1 MSHPLDRYHGHDLA
15 NGNVIHL
22 ACILFIL
29 TLHLLF
35 GLTEAGSNFALKALE
50 QIIELIFV
58 FAATPDPIRRAVLRH
73 FPSSITT
80 AIKNFNL
87 QPELVLWTSCP
98 RCSTLYSPFDPLNP
112 TAHRTR
118 CTARDVDDVECGAE
132 LLRSSKEGEKVHS
145 RPIRRYPYQSVIDWI
160 ARLLNRPG
168 VENYID
174 GRKTTIGRGRTDV
187 WNSDYLAS
195 FLGPNGAV
203 FAEGVGHL
211 VFNLAI
217 DWFNPSGN
225 REAKKKWSVGAIY
238 LVCMNLPLATRY
250 LIENV
255 CLVGIIPG
263 PKEPRLNQVNHFL
276 APLTNDL
283 KTLWNPGVWISKTRN
298 HPAGRLIRGA
308 LGAIVA
314 DLPAM
319 KKVAGFT
326 SYAHNYFCHYCMLT
340 SDQLDDF
347 DPTTWTPLLR
357 KLPDHQQAV
366 DSWHAAQS
374 SITQAAITKATGI
387 RPTTFSELLYFNPFR
402 QAAIDQ
408 LHLWMG
414 IIKKHLR
421 DAWGMSLTVD
431 AGDDHDDA
439 APWPPLSAND
449 LQTAEE
455 LVLNGTK
462 TAIGELKTR
471 VLEELCYRRGM
482 YWNRKKRGL
491 LRELHKWVSGSKQS
505 SCTASYS
512 MLNLC

>member
-1 MSHPLDRYHGHDLA
+1 M
-15 NGNVIHL
+15 
-22 ACILFIL
+22 
-29 TLHLLF
+29 
-35 GLTEAGSNFALKALE
+35 
-50 QIIELIFV
+50 
-58 FAATPDPIRRAVLRH
+58 RH
-73 FPSSITT
+73 FPASITN
-80 AIKNFNL
+80 AIHHFAL
-87 QPELVLWTSCP
+87 EPELVIWTSCP
-98 RCSTLYSPFDPLNP
+98 RCSTLTPPFDPLNP
-112 TAHRTR
+112 ASHPSR
-118 CTARDVDDVECGAE
+118 CSATDVDGIVCGAE
-132 LLRSSKEGEKVHS
+132 LLRSKKEGEQVHL
-145 RPIRRYPYQSVIDWI
+145 RPIRRYPYQSVIGWI

-168 VENYID
+168 VETYVD
-174 GRKTTIGRGRTDV
+174 GRKPGHHGGRTDV

-195 FLGPNGAV
+195 FLGPDGSV
-203 FAEGVGHL
+203 FAQGVGHL

-276 APLTNDL
+276 KPLTDDL

-298 HPAGRLIRGA
+298 YPMGRVIHAA

-326 SYAHNYFCHYCMLT
+326 SYTHNYFCHYCKLT

-347 DPTTWTPLLR
+347 DSTTWKPLLR
-357 KLPDHQQAV
+357 KLPEHQEAV
-366 DSWHAAQS
+366 ASWNAAQS
-374 SITQAAITKATGI
+374 SEEQAAITKAHGI
-387 RPTTFSELLYFNPFR
+387 RPVVFSELRYFNPFA

-414 IIKKHLR
+414 LIKKHLR
-421 DAWGMSLTVD
+421 DAWGMSLVVD
-431 AGDDHDDA
+431 AGEDHDDD
-439 APWPPLSAND
+439 APWPPVSPND

-455 LVLNGTK
+455 LMLNGTK
-462 TAIGELKTR
+462 TAIGDLKAR
-471 VLEELCYRRGM
+471 VLQELAYRRGL

-491 LRELHKWVSGSKQS
+491 LRELHKWVSRV
-505 SCTASYS
+505 
-512 MLNLC
+512 